1 MRTEVPTRAPQT
13 QRTATPRLRCDQGA
27 PVQRWEIVALAGVLL
42 VFVVLGLRLALTGVP
57 LGSDEA
63 VYALRARHFL
73 QGVDPG
79 VYWRDLRAPGL
90 PLLLTPVLGAGG
102 GVGEMRAAVL
112 CMGAAG
118 IVLTWALG
126 RRWSSPIVGV
136 LGAGALAV
144 TPVYIV
150 SSAQLTPDVPGA
162 VAGVAA
168 VLLYHESLVR
178 QRWLAWPAVAVGV
191 VATAVRYGAPMSL
204 AAGFGLVALAH
215 WGIVRRRLW
224 HETLVALVLAAAI
237 AVIQFVPAVTGAD
250 RAPFLDNEE
259 LNSEKYVPLQAFR
272 DFGEQLPPALGT
284 VVLIVCLVGACGLL
298 VALSRRAPEAPGAAL
313 ATGIGLVT
321 FLFLAV
327 SLNHGEPRYLVPVV
341 PFLLLGLVGGFTVLI
356 RSGPTAA
363 ALTGALV
370 VAGALVAAPLSA
382 STMNRL
388 AKVGPMRQ
396 AAVEVGERTYG
407 DCWIITSYVPEVQW
421 YSGCETTPFQ
431 SPAPASLR
439 EHMEGMSADQP
450 VYALFGTQGKR
461 QPEGPDLEA
470 YMSMLDGPV
479 LETGD
484 PDSDQLVRHIE
495 VYQEDR

>member
-1 MRTEVPTRAPQT
+1 MVRTEDLIRSPRQRADT
-13 QRTATPRLRCDQGA
+13 STSRLPRECGA
-27 PVQRWEIVALAGVLL
+27 PVERWEILALAGVLL
-42 VFVVLGLRLALTGVP
+42 VFAILGLRLVLTGVP
-57 LGSDEA
+57 LGTDEA

-73 QGVDPG
+73 QGVEPG

-112 CMGAAG
+112 CTGAAG

-136 LGAGALAV
+136 LSAGALAV

-191 VATAVRYGAPMSL
+191 LATVVRYGAPMSL
-204 AAGFGLVALAH
+204 TAGFGLVALAH
-215 WGIVRRRLW
+215 RGIVRRRLW

-272 DFGEQLPPALGT
+272 DFWEQLPPALGT

-341 PFLLLGLVGGFTVLI
+341 PFLLVGVVGGFTVLV
-356 RSGPTAA
+356 SPH
-363 ALTGALV
+363 
-370 VAGALVAAPLSA
+370 P
-382 STMNRL
+382 
-388 AKVGPMRQ
+388 Q
-396 AAVEVGERTYG
+396 
-407 DCWIITSYVPEVQW
+407 QW
-421 YSGCETTPFQ
+421 S
-431 SPAPASLR
+431 
-439 EHMEGMSADQP
+439 
-450 VYALFGTQGKR
+450 
-461 QPEGPDLEA
+461 
-470 YMSMLDGPV
+470 
-479 LETGD
+479 
-484 PDSDQLVRHIE
+484 
-495 VYQEDR
+495 